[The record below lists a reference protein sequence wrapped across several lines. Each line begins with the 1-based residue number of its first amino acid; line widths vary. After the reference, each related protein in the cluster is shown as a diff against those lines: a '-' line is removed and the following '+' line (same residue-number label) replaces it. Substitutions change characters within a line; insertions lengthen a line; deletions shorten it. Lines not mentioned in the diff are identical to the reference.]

1 MYDSNQLL
9 TGAGLLVALW
19 AAVGVII
26 VSSGVA
32 VSVPLSG
39 GGGFTVAADYLS
51 AERSVSTPGETDST
65 AENRRPT
72 AVFELSESTATDLRV
87 QKTLAV
93 DQMPGL
99 NGNIRLG
106 IRSGR
111 AEIEGVVLKTD
122 RLQAERAVFRGFVI
136 DERNRDSIFDQFVA
150 TAGPNPQEI
159 AGNPVDVEGSGDEP
173 GIELQTA
180 RIEAYS
186 LTADRAQ
193 LSNLNLVVAYD
204 PDDDGTYEYGS

>member
-1 MYDSNQLL
+1 MYDRRYLM

-19 AAVGVII
+19 AIVGLVI

-39 GGGFTVAADYLS
+39 SGGFTVAADYLS

-65 AENRRPT
+65 DSNQRPT

-87 QKTLAV
+87 QKTLSVA
-93 DQMPGL
+93 QLPGL

-106 IRSGR
+106 ISSGR

-150 TAGPNPQEI
+150 TAGPNPQAT

-180 RIEAYS
+180 RINAYS

-204 PDDDGTYEYGS
+204 PDSDGTYEYGS

>member
-1 MYDSNQLL
+1 M

-19 AAVGVII
+19 AVVGLVI

-39 GGGFTVAADYLS
+39 GGGFTVAAEYLS

-65 AENRRPT
+65 ATEQRPT
-72 AVFELSESTATDLRV
+72 AVFELSESTATNLRV
-87 QKTLAV
+87 QKTLAI
-93 DQMPGL
+93 DQLPGL

-106 IRSGR
+106 ISSGR

-136 DERNRDSIFDQFVA
+136 DERNRDSIFDQFVS
-150 TAGPNPQEI
+150 TAGPNPQQT
-159 AGNPVDVEGSGDEP
+159 AGEPVDVEGSGNEP

-180 RIEAYS
+180 RINAYS

-204 PDDDGTYEYGS
+204 PDSDGTYEYGS